1 METKADVFYE
11 LPTPKSSVT
20 PRHSVLRQRVLHIP
34 VVEEVVQKG
43 PAFLYPEDDGTHETI
58 VVPQDELDVIRDE
71 MNKPKF
77 QLSEWFATAISGND
91 IMSSIMYSAG
101 IVVVKGGN
109 LAPVCFA
116 IVSFVLYLYR
126 FIYSE
131 AVMAVPLNGGS
142 YNLLLNTTS
151 KKVAA
156 VAACLST
163 LCYLATSVV
172 SATTS
177 SYYLKTSVP
186 DLPVNGVSIA
196 LLGLFALLMLL
207 GIRESS
213 MTAFIIFAHHMVC
226 LTVLAVVCLVY
237 AIKNPRVIHDNYV
250 GMPYP
255 SVDFVGSQIDGNFFT
270 AIFFGFSEAMLGV
283 TGFETSANF
292 VEEQKPGV
300 FPKTLRWW
308 VAIDAFIVLSGGVLT
323 SYDGITGLIRRL
335 AADRV
340 MPDLLLCRR
349 DELGAD
355 FGLGRDD
362 ARWCL
367 HVLVPSLMFLFGA
380 ACILLKLKRHD
391 IPRTIT
397 APWHA
402 CFLGIPLVTC
412 GIVGNL
418 LGDPKTLLYFAL
430 YFIFVATIVFVML
443 ERVFVLRVL
452 VAFVNMFVK
461 EKVKDQV
468 DPPVMDVEVNAAV
481 VQTVPDTNAKL
492 LERDGDHV
500 AMLTRAIKEINSKPI
515 VFFVKQANMTILNK
529 AILYIRRNEITHNV
543 RFVHVYQA
551 ETPHALE
558 TVANLREM
566 VTLMETLYP
575 KLKIDFYAIVAPFE
589 PATVEWISKKY
600 DITTKLMFIKA
611 PSTIS
616 VHKIS
621 SYGVRVITG

>member
-1 METKADVFYE
+1 
-11 LPTPKSSVT
+11 
-20 PRHSVLRQRVLHIP
+20 
-34 VVEEVVQKG
+34 
-43 PAFLYPEDDGTHETI
+43 
-58 VVPQDELDVIRDE
+58 
-71 MNKPKF
+71 
-77 QLSEWFATAISGND
+77 
-91 IMSSIMYSAG
+91 
-101 IVVVKGGN
+101 
-109 LAPVCFA
+109 
-116 IVSFVLYLYR
+116 
-126 FIYSE
+126 
-131 AVMAVPLNGGS
+131 
-142 YNLLLNTTS
+142 
-151 KKVAA
+151 
-156 VAACLST
+156 
-163 LCYLATSVV
+163 
-172 SATTS
+172 
-177 SYYLKTSVP
+177 
-186 DLPVNGVSIA
+186 
-196 LLGLFALLMLL
+196 
-207 GIRESS
+207 

-270 AIFFGFSEAMLGV
+270 AIFFGFSAAMLGV

-292 VEEQKPGV
+292 VQEQKPGV
-300 FPKTLRWW
+300 FSKTLR
-308 VAIDAFIVLSGGVLT
+308 VSPSTCRSHDKRDGVQCLPL
-323 SYDGITGLIRRL
+323 Y
-335 AADRV
+335 
-340 MPDLLLCRR
+340 
-349 DELGAD
+349 
-355 FGLGRDD
+355 FGLGGLAHPGARGKPKLCLGPSSPRGWRSWHAVVGCHRRLYRALRRRLDLLRRYHWSLSSSRCGLSLFFFVVATSLVLILDSD
-362 ARWCL
+362 ATTL
-367 HVLVPSLMFLFGA
+367 GGVYTYSFLSLMFLFGA

-443 ERVFVLRVL
+443 ERVFVLRIL

-529 AILYIRRNEITHNV
+529 AIVYIRRNEITHNV

-566 VTLMETLYP
+566 VTLMDTLYP

-600 DITTKLMFIKA
+600 DITTNLMFIKA

>member
-1 METKADVFYE
+1 
-11 LPTPKSSVT
+11 
-20 PRHSVLRQRVLHIP
+20 
-34 VVEEVVQKG
+34 
-43 PAFLYPEDDGTHETI
+43 
-58 VVPQDELDVIRDE
+58 
-71 MNKPKF
+71 
-77 QLSEWFATAISGND
+77 
-91 IMSSIMYSAG
+91 
-101 IVVVKGGN
+101 
-109 LAPVCFA
+109 
-116 IVSFVLYLYR
+116 
-126 FIYSE
+126 
-131 AVMAVPLNGGS
+131 
-142 YNLLLNTTS
+142 
-151 KKVAA
+151 
-156 VAACLST
+156 
-163 LCYLATSVV
+163 
-172 SATTS
+172 
-177 SYYLKTSVP
+177 
-186 DLPVNGVSIA
+186 
-196 LLGLFALLMLL
+196 
-207 GIRESS
+207 

-270 AIFFGFSEAMLGV
+270 AIFFGFSAAMLGV

-292 VEEQKPGV
+292 VQEQKPGV
-300 FPKTLRWW
+300 FSKTLRVSPSTCRSHDKRDGELVANQNSVLAHQALVAGGAGMQWW

-323 SYDGITGLIRRL
+323 SYDGITVFFFVVATSLVLIL
-335 AADRV
+335 DSDATT
-340 MPDLLLCRR
+340 
-349 DELGAD
+349 LGGVYTYS
-355 FGLGRDD
+355 FL
-362 ARWCL
+362 
-367 HVLVPSLMFLFGA
+367 SLMFLFGA

-443 ERVFVLRVL
+443 ERVFVLRIL

-529 AILYIRRNEITHNV
+529 AIVYIRRNEITHNV

-566 VTLMETLYP
+566 VTLMDTLYP

-600 DITTKLMFIKA
+600 DITTNLMFIKA

>member
-300 FPKTLRWW
+300 FPKTLRVSFVVSLRIESCPIFFFV
-308 VAIDAFIVLSGGVLT
+308 VATSLVLILDSDATTLGGVYTYSFL
-323 SYDGITGLIRRL
+323 
-335 AADRV
+335 
-340 MPDLLLCRR
+340 
-349 DELGAD
+349 
-355 FGLGRDD
+355 
-362 ARWCL
+362 
-367 HVLVPSLMFLFGA
+367 SLMFLFGA

-621 SYGVRVITG
+621 SYGIMWQIQVSI